1 MPHLISNR
9 ERVYKLTEGRED
21 LRKQFRWESLNAVL
35 YKIGGLTFVV
45 GSFFFYPALS
55 AYLNVGAFTFFVG
68 SILYLIVTTH
78 DLLEVSNHL
87 RREPEASRNE
97 RLELVAAFAYQT
109 GTVLFTVGSLLFL
122 SWFDQIFWG
131 AWCFIVGSFQF
142 VVGAAVNVL
151 QVPEKGPKSSLQLV
165 NLTAVT
171 FVTGSVLFLVAS
183 VPYLWPVSSGGLEDT
198 LDAFLASQYL
208 VGSILFLAGGITNY
222 FRAYIF
228 MRRQIA
234 ARKHGKP
241 GKGGGQVPAPAGS

>member
-9 ERVYKLTEGRED
+9 ERVFKLTKGRED
-21 LRKQFRWESLNAVL
+21 LREQFRWESLNAIL

-45 GSFFFYPALS
+45 GSVFFYPALS
-55 AYLNVGAFTFFVG
+55 AYLNVGAFTFFIG

-78 DLLEVSNHL
+78 DLFEVANHL
-87 RREPEASRNE
+87 RRDRGAGRNE

-183 VPYLWPVSSGGLEDT
+183 VPYLWNVAGDGLEDT

-208 VGSILFLAGGITNY
+208 VGSFLFLAGGITNY
-222 FRAYIF
+222 FRAYIY

-234 ARKHGKP
+234 ARKRGKP
-241 GKGGGQVPAPAGS
+241 ESAGTTAPARS